1 MATSQSGACEFDRL
15 FNKSVP
21 NILEKVF
28 FSLDLDSFTACREV
42 CKTWKELFS
51 TARFCKKAKEM
62 ELEMKKLL
70 VAAGEGNTEEVK
82 RLLMRGVHPNGD
94 DVTTP
99 LCVGAGM
106 ATKLW

>member
-1 MATSQSGACEFDRL
+1 MATSQPGACEFDRL

-42 CKTWKELFS
+42 CVTWKELFS

-70 VAAGEGNTEEVK
+70 VAAGEGKWKLENLRHETEHFLKKMEFVK
-82 RLLMRGVHPNGD
+82 YYEWRQN
-94 DVTTP
+94 
-99 LCVGAGM
+99 
-106 ATKLW
+106 